1 MKGLLHLEKMQALF
15 TMHEILVAIDNP
27 AIVKNISVGVDPKI
41 SKSPED
47 HVIKIKYNLD
57 DQTRKIL
64 EPIVEK
70 RNLKI
75 EKIEDALIIH

>member
-1 MKGLLHLEKMQALF
+1 MHALF

-27 AIVKNISVGVDPKI
+27 IIEKNIQVGVDPKF

-47 HVIKIKYNLD
+47 HVIKINYNLD
-57 DQTRKIL
+57 DDFLKTIESIL
-64 EPIVEK
+64 EK

-75 EKIEDALIIH
+75 EKKENIFLIR

>member
-1 MKGLLHLEKMQALF
+1 MEKMQALF

-41 SKSPED
+41 SKSSED
-47 HVIKIKYNLD
+47 HVIKINYNLD

-75 EKIEDALIIH
+75 EKIDDALIIH

>member
-1 MKGLLHLEKMQALF
+1 MQALF
-15 TMHEILVAIDNP
+15 TLHEILVAIDKP
-27 AIVKNISVGVDPKI
+27 EIAKNTYVGVDPKI

-47 HVIKIKYNLD
+47 HAIKIKHDLD
-57 DQTRKIL
+57 DKSLKVI

-75 EKIEDALIIH
+75 EKLEDSLIIY

>member
-1 MKGLLHLEKMQALF
+1 
-15 TMHEILVAIDNP
+15 MHEILVAIGNP
-27 AIVKNISVGVDPKI
+27 EIVKNIFIDSDPKI
-41 SKSPED
+41 SKSSED

-57 DQTRKIL
+57 DQTRKIIGC
-64 EPIVEK
+64 IVEK

>member
-1 MKGLLHLEKMQALF
+1 MQALF
-15 TMHEILVAIDNP
+15 TMHEILVAIDKP
-27 AIVKNISVGVDPKI
+27 AIEKSIYVGVDPKI

-57 DQTRKIL
+57 DKTLKVI
-64 EPIVEK
+64 EPIAEK

-75 EKIEDALIIH
+75 EKIEDALVIH

>member
-1 MKGLLHLEKMQALF
+1 
-15 TMHEILVAIDNP
+15 MHEILVAINKPD
-27 AIVKNISVGVDPKI
+27 ITKNIYVGVDPKI

-47 HVIKIKYNLD
+47 HVIKIKHDLD
-57 DQTRKIL
+57 DKSLKVI

-75 EKIEDALIIH
+75 EKIEDALIIY

>member
-1 MKGLLHLEKMQALF
+1 MQALF
-15 TMHEILVAIDNP
+15 TMHEILVAIDKP
-27 AIVKNISVGVDPKI
+27 EIAKNTHVGVDPKI

-47 HVIKIKYNLD
+47 HVIKIKHDLD
-57 DQTRKIL
+57 DKSLKVI

-75 EKIEDALIIH
+75 EKIEDALIIY